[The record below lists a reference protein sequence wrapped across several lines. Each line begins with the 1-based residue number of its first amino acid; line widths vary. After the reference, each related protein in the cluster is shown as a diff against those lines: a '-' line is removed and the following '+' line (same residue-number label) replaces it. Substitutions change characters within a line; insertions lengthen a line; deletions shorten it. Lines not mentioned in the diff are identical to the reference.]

1 MKAVRGNTINKSY
14 IRSQVGT
21 SLAHSIEDIGSFC
34 TIRHLLSMAEIDF
47 TVSSTEESSRD
58 VWIGAQDARQR
69 KKIQDRLAQRAR
81 SKSGWFE
88 IH

>member
-1 MKAVRGNTINKSY
+1 
-14 IRSQVGT
+14 
-21 SLAHSIEDIGSFC
+21 
-34 TIRHLLSMAEIDF
+34 MAEIDV

-58 VWIGAQDARQR
+58 VWIGVQDARQR

-81 SKSGWFE
+81 SKSEWFE